1 MDTNFLYK
9 QIQDTLIIP
18 EHMKQEILMHFEKLS
33 EKQLGVI
40 SELISAENKILLEF
54 LKEERKRDNIEPSY
68 IKQEYVKYRMKKE
81 RQLEKSESISK
92 EKELENLLQSI
103 I

>member
-1 MDTNFLYK
+1 
-9 QIQDTLIIP
+9 
-18 EHMKQEILMHFEKLS
+18 MHFEKLS

>member
-1 MDTNFLYK
+1 
-9 QIQDTLIIP
+9 
-18 EHMKQEILMHFEKLS
+18 MHFEKLS
-33 EKQLGVI
+33 EKQLEI
-40 SELISAENKILLEF
+40 IKELISAENKILLEF
-54 LKEERKRDNIEPSY
+54 LKQERKRDNIEPSY